1 MRTSDYKRKGVIE
14 LKIRKNRNVNPRCM
28 MHYFVAAAFLLFLFA
43 FWYLSDS
50 VRALEGDM
58 NTQMKYTTQSTADYV
73 YYRLNRVAFSADAL
87 KTSVSPI
94 MYETNDPYEE
104 YREIR
109 NALMT
114 TLDDKV
120 LSYCRIYFTQDK
132 LYADQ
137 FTNKWMLGKIE
148 GLEQDMPENGWTYS
162 FWGTPHEENYG
173 ITIGSRLVMSYYC
186 PVRSQ
191 TDFNQVDGVIVM
203 DLDVAEIEKMLLREG
218 SDTLYLIDE
227 HGQILVSTD
236 GTGIGE
242 ELLKEPTV
250 SELQNESEN
259 GSLSVGHTRYVYSR
273 LQDTHWY
280 LVGRIENSD
289 IYKLYCKILAVGAFV
304 AVILLCVVA
313 SLLLGI
319 KNANL
324 KYHVSEISLQS
335 AQYQMQAM
343 QAQIKPHFMYNILD
357 SIKWM
362 ILDEKTQES
371 ARMLNELSRFLRL
384 SFGKGTG
391 IVTMAQELECLNA
404 YVKLMQ
410 DRYDGAFTYNVDV
423 EEDTLDNQI
432 PKFTLQPLVENA
444 LLHGLLHCEKK
455 DKCIMVRSWMD
466 ENAWYIEIE
475 DNGMGMTQEEAD
487 LILENEND
495 VQADNYGIYNI
506 RGRLRIFSENRCHMR
521 VISRPGIGTCVCIE
535 ITKRKEK

>member
-1 MRTSDYKRKGVIE
+1 M
-14 LKIRKNRNVNPRCM
+14 
-28 MHYFVAAAFLLFLFA
+28 
-43 FWYLSDS
+43 
-50 VRALEGDM
+50 
-58 NTQMKYTTQSTADYV
+58 
-73 YYRLNRVAFSADAL
+73 
-87 KTSVSPI
+87 
-94 MYETNDPYEE
+94 
-104 YREIR
+104 
-109 NALMT
+109 
-114 TLDDKV
+114 
-120 LSYCRIYFTQDK
+120 
-132 LYADQ
+132 
-137 FTNKWMLGKIE
+137 
-148 GLEQDMPENGWTYS
+148 
-162 FWGTPHEENYG
+162 
-173 ITIGSRLVMSYYC
+173 
-186 PVRSQ
+186 
-191 TDFNQVDGVIVM
+191 
-203 DLDVAEIEKMLLREG
+203 
-218 SDTLYLIDE
+218 
-227 HGQILVSTD
+227 
-236 GTGIGE
+236 
-242 ELLKEPTV
+242 

-444 LLHGLLHCEKK
+444 LLHGLLHCEKR
-455 DKCIMVRSWMD
+455 INVSW
-466 ENAWYIEIE
+466 
-475 DNGMGMTQEEAD
+475 
-487 LILENEND
+487 
-495 VQADNYGIYNI
+495 
-506 RGRLRIFSENRCHMR
+506 
-521 VISRPGIGTCVCIE
+521 
-535 ITKRKEK
+535 

>member
-1 MRTSDYKRKGVIE
+1 
-14 LKIRKNRNVNPRCM
+14 M
-28 MHYFVAAAFLLFLFA
+28 MYLFVVAAFLLFLFA

-50 VRALEGDM
+50 VQALEEDM
-58 NTQMKYTTQSTADYV
+58 STQMAYTTQSTADYV
-73 YYRLNRVAFSADAL
+73 YYRLNRVTFSADAL
-87 KTSVSPI
+87 KTSISPM
-94 MYETNDPYEE
+94 MYEEEDPYEE
-104 YREIR
+104 YRKIR

-132 LYADQ
+132 LYAGQ
-137 FTNKWMLGKIE
+137 FTNEWMLGNIE
-148 GLEQDMPENGWTYS
+148 SLEQDMPENGWTYS
-162 FWGTPHEENYG
+162 FWGTPHEQNYG
-173 ITIGSRLVMSYYC
+173 ITIGSRQVMSYYC

-191 TDFNQVDGVIVM
+191 SDFNRVDGVIVM
-203 DLDVAEIEKMLLREG
+203 DLDVAEIEKMLRSG
-218 SDTLYLIDE
+218 GNDTLCLVDE

-236 GTGIGE
+236 DTETGE
-242 ELLKEPTV
+242 QLLKEADMAK
-250 SELQNESEN
+250 LQSGDEN
-259 GSLSVGHTRYVYSR
+259 GSISVGRIRYVYSR
-273 LQDTHWY
+273 LQDTRWY
-280 LVGRIENSD
+280 FVGRIENSD
-289 IYKLYCKILAVGAFV
+289 IYKLYCKIFVVGAFV

-410 DRYDGAFTYNVDV
+410 DRYDGAFTYSVDV
-423 EEDTLDNQI
+423 EEDTLYNRI

-455 DKCIMVRSWMD
+455 DKCIMVRSWKD
-466 ENAWYIEIE
+466 EKSWYIEIE
-475 DNGMGMTQEEAD
+475 DNGIGMPQEEAD
-487 LILENEND
+487 QILENEND
-495 VQADNYGIYNI
+495 AQEDNYGIYNI
-506 RGRLRIFSENRCHMR
+506 QGRLRIFSENRCRMK
-521 VISRPGIGTCVCIE
+521 VISRLGIGTCVCIE
-535 ITKRKEK
+535 IINRKEK

>member
-1 MRTSDYKRKGVIE
+1 MRTGDYKRKGVIE
-14 LKIRKNRNVNPRCM
+14 LKIRKDRNVNPGCM
-28 MHYFVAAAFLLFLFA
+28 IYLFVVAAFLLFLFA

-50 VRALEGDM
+50 VRALEEDM
-58 NTQMKYTTQSTADYV
+58 STQMAYTTQSTADYV

-87 KTSVSPI
+87 KTSISPI
-94 MYETNDPYEE
+94 MYDEEDPYEE
-104 YREIR
+104 YRKIR

-120 LSYCRIYFTQDK
+120 LSYCRIYFTQEK
-132 LYADQ
+132 LYSGQ
-137 FTNKWMLGKIE
+137 FTTEWKVGRTEELDDDI
-148 GLEQDMPENGWTYS
+148 PENGWTYS

-173 ITIGSRLVMSYYC
+173 ITIGSRQVMSYYC

-191 TDFNQVDGVIVM
+191 NDFNRVDGVIVM
-203 DLDVAEIEKMLLREG
+203 DLDVAEIEKMLRRGG

-242 ELLKEPTV
+242 KLLTEPTV

-273 LQDTHWY
+273 LQDSHWY
-280 LVGRIENSD
+280 LVGRIENAD
-289 IYKLYCKILAVGAFV
+289 IYKLYCKIFVVSAFV

-324 KYHVSEISLQS
+324 RYHVSEISLQS

-371 ARMLNELSRFLRL
+371 ARMLNELSRFMRL

-410 DRYDGAFTYNVDV
+410 DRYDGAFTYSLDV
-423 EEDTLDNQI
+423 EEDTLDKLI

-455 DKCIMVRSWMD
+455 DKCIMVRSWKD
-466 ENAWYIEIE
+466 EQAWYIEIE
-475 DNGMGMTQEEAD
+475 DNGMGMPQEEAD
-487 LILENEND
+487 RILENGTD
-495 VQADNYGIYNI
+495 AQTDNYGIYNI
-506 RGRLRIFSENRCHMR
+506 QGRLRIFSENRCHMK

-535 ITKRKEK
+535 ITNRKEK

>member
-1 MRTSDYKRKGVIE
+1 
-14 LKIRKNRNVNPRCM
+14 
-28 MHYFVAAAFLLFLFA
+28 
-43 FWYLSDS
+43 
-50 VRALEGDM
+50 
-58 NTQMKYTTQSTADYV
+58 
-73 YYRLNRVAFSADAL
+73 
-87 KTSVSPI
+87 
-94 MYETNDPYEE
+94 
-104 YREIR
+104 
-109 NALMT
+109 
-114 TLDDKV
+114 
-120 LSYCRIYFTQDK
+120 
-132 LYADQ
+132 
-137 FTNKWMLGKIE
+137 
-148 GLEQDMPENGWTYS
+148 
-162 FWGTPHEENYG
+162 
-173 ITIGSRLVMSYYC
+173 MSYYC

-191 TDFNQVDGVIVM
+191 NDFNQVDGVIVM
-203 DLDVAEIEKMLLREG
+203 DLDVAEIEKMLRRGG

-227 HGQILVSTD
+227 YGQILVSTD
-236 GTGIGE
+236 DTGIGE
-242 ELLKEPTV
+242 ELLTGPTV
-250 SELQNESEN
+250 SELQKESEN

-289 IYKLYCKILAVGAFV
+289 IYKLYCKIFVVGVFV

-313 SLLLGI
+313 SLSLGI

-371 ARMLNELSRFLRL
+371 ARMLNELSKFMRL

-410 DRYDGAFTYNVDV
+410 DRYDGAFTYSVDV

-455 DKCIMVRSWMD
+455 DKCIMVRSWLD

-475 DNGMGMTQEEAD
+475 DNGKGMTQEEAA
-487 LILENEND
+487 LVLENGND
-495 VQADNYGIYNI
+495 VQENNYGIYNI
-506 RGRLRIFSENRCHMR
+506 QGRLRIFSENRCHMK

-535 ITKRKEK
+535 IIKRKEKTE